1 MFATAS
7 GMVKKTSMAAYDV
20 NRAGGLIAIKL
31 KEDDEL
37 VDVRRVKES
46 DKVILCST
54 DGKAILFDES
64 QVRPMGRDTSGVRGI
79 SLKDDAR
86 MLGMEIS
93 NGKGDLVVM
102 TEYGFGKRTPVS
114 EYPEHRRGGQG
125 VFTIAMTAKKGKL
138 VACRVVGPQ
147 HELMIVSSEGVM
159 IRVKANDISKLGRA
173 TQGVKIMNL
182 AEGDTVK
189 AMARMIARKKKA
201 PKRRAGAGEA
211 QAVLDLTMAG
221 AEPEEADT
229 VDVGGD
235 EEFDESL
242 LDE

>member
-1 MFATAS
+1 
-7 GMVKKTSMAAYDV
+7 
-20 NRAGGLIAIKL
+20 
-31 KEDDEL
+31 
-37 VDVRRVKES
+37 
-46 DKVILCST
+46 
-54 DGKAILFDES
+54 
-64 QVRPMGRDTSGVRGI
+64 
-79 SLKDDAR
+79 
-86 MLGMEIS
+86 
-93 NGKGDLVVM
+93 
-102 TEYGFGKRTPVS
+102 
-114 EYPEHRRGGQG
+114 
-125 VFTIAMTAKKGKL
+125 MTAKKGKL